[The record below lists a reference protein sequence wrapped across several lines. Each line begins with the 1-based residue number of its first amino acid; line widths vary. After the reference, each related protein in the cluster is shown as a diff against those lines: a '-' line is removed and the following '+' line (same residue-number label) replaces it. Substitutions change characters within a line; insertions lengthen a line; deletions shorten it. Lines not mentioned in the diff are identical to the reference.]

1 MGLHQAIVEAMEKMG
16 IRELNEVQRR
26 ALPPILSGEHT
37 LVLAPT
43 GSGKT
48 EAALIPVLHRL
59 LVERWPP
66 TSVLYITP
74 LRALNRDLL
83 HRIRRWG
90 ELLKIR
96 VGVRHGDT
104 SAHERSKQ
112 AKNPPHILITT
123 PETLQAILP
132 AEKMGEH
139 LRNVRAVIVD
149 EVHELVGEKRGYQLS
164 LALERLV
171 LKAGE
176 FQRIG
181 LSATVGSPHLAEK
194 FLAGRRKVRRV
205 DVTGQKVYKIS
216 VLYPRPDEA
225 IRKEAQELKIPPDV
239 YARLLTILDIL
250 RRHRQVITF
259 VNTRNTAEQLAF
271 YLKALHT
278 KTEIHHSSLSKD
290 VRLTTEALFR
300 RGEIKHIIAT
310 SSLELG
316 IDIGEIDAVIQYGS
330 PRQVIRLV
338 QRVGRSGH
346 RWDRP
351 SIGYII
357 AVDPLDRAEATV
369 IKDFSEGK
377 NYEPVRYEEKPL
389 DVLAHQIAGL
399 LMDWG
404 EVEVED
410 IVETFRNAFPY
421 FELTREDVEEVVAQL
436 ESERYLRR
444 EGERIRRTGNTWR
457 YYYNNLSMIPDEEKY
472 FVVDVEGKRVAVLDE
487 EFVAEYLEPGVV
499 FVVRG
504 RPWRV
509 LAIEGREI
517 RVEGAP
523 PGTAAIP
530 AWIGEQIPVE
540 EFVAEEVRRRMEEFL
555 GYREPEEVVIEGR
568 GEYVIVHSFLGS
580 RGNAALGRFIAA
592 EITRKYGIP
601 VRVVSSPYVVV
612 VEFPSEGSP
621 EAVREI
627 LEEMTPSLV
636 ELVLERWLP
645 RTSLFRS
652 RFIHVARRFGL
663 ISRGARLERVNV
675 KKIVEAL
682 TDSPIFKETL
692 KEIYTEKLDVEAV
705 KRFATSRKEF
715 KIIKG
720 LTPLGRLELSR
731 MLQLTDVLTPEDPRK
746 VLLEKFK
753 ERILNKRVHFICTY
767 CGFVFSKRVGEV
779 EEISCPVCGSPM
791 VALSK
796 DPEKDKEVL
805 ERGSPPLRYKSLIRS
820 AELIK
825 EYGKRAVVA
834 MAVEGIGSLTASR
847 ILSKPLHEEEFWLAL
862 LDAEREYFRT
872 RMFWRPKT

>member
-1 MGLHQAIVEAMEKMG
+1 MIVEVMEKMG

-26 ALPPILSGEHT
+26 SLPYILSGEHT
-37 LVLAPT
+37 LILAPT

-59 LVERWPP
+59 ITEKWPP

-83 HRIRRWG
+83 HRIKKWG
-90 ELLKIR
+90 ELLKIK

-104 SAHERSKQ
+104 SSHERYKQ

-139 LRNVRAVIVD
+139 LKNVRAVIVD

-181 LSATVGSPHLAEK
+181 LSATVGSPSLAER
-194 FLAGRRKVRRV
+194 FLAGKRKVRRV
-205 DVTGQKVYKIS
+205 DVTGEKVYKIS
-216 VLYPRPDEA
+216 VLFPKPDDTIKKKAE
-225 IRKEAQELKIPPDV
+225 ELKIPPDV

-250 RRHRQVITF
+250 KKHKQVITF

-271 YLKALHT
+271 YLKALHMG
-278 KTEIHHSSLSKD
+278 TEIHHSSLSKD
-290 VRLTTEALFR
+290 ARLTTEALFR

-357 AVDPLDRAEATV
+357 AVDPLDKAEAEV
-369 IKDFSEGK
+369 IKDFVEK
-377 NYEPVRYEEKPL
+377 RVYEPVRYEEKPL

-404 EVEVED
+404 EIEVED
-410 IVETFRNAFPY
+410 ILDVFRNAFP
-421 FELTREDVEEVVAQL
+421 FFDLTREEVEDVLTQL
-436 ESERYLRR
+436 ERERYLRR
-444 EGERIRRTGNTWR
+444 EGEKIRRSSTTWK

-472 FVVDVEGKRVAVLDE
+472 FVIDVSGNRVAVLDE
-487 EFVAEYLEPGVV
+487 AFVAEYLEPGVV

-509 LAIEGREI
+509 LAIEGREV
-517 RVEGAP
+517 RVEEAP
-523 PGTAAIP
+523 PGSAAIP

-540 EFVAEEVRRRMEEFL
+540 EFVAKEVKKRIKKFL
-555 GYREPEEVVIEGR
+555 GYEEPEEIIIEGKDK
-568 GEYVIVHSFLGS
+568 YIIVHSFLGS

-621 EAVREI
+621 EAVKEI
-627 LEEMTPSLV
+627 LEEMTPPLV
-636 ELVLERWLP
+636 DIVLEKSLP
-645 RTSLFRS
+645 RTALFRS

-663 ISRGARLERVNV
+663 ITRGARLERVNI

-682 TDSPIFKETL
+682 TDSPIFRETL
-692 KEIYTEKLDVEAV
+692 KEIYTEKLDIEAV
-705 KRFATSRKEF
+705 KCFAAKTKEF
-715 KIIKG
+715 KIIKD

-731 MLQLTDVLTPEDPRK
+731 ILQLSDILTPEDPRK
-746 VLLEKFK
+746 VLLERFK
-753 ERILNKRVHFICTY
+753 ERILNKTAHFICTY
-767 CGFVFSKRVGEV
+767 CGFEFSRKVRDVREV
-779 EEISCPVCGSPM
+779 VCPVCGSPM

-796 DPEKDKEVL
+796 EPERDREVL
-805 ERGSPPLRYKSLIRS
+805 KRASPPLRYKSLIRS

-825 EYGKRAVVA
+825 EYGKKAVIA
-834 MAVEGIGSLTASR
+834 MSVEGIGSLTASK
-847 ILSKPLHEEEFWLAL
+847 ILSKPMSDEEFWLAL

-872 RMFWRPKT
+872 KMFWKPR